1 MSRTPG
7 TRVGLSRAQVLAA
20 ALELVDRDGLKAL
33 SMRRLGAS
41 LDVEA
46 MTLYHYV
53 PTKDALLDG
62 LVELVLGQSG
72 PITFAGDWRSA
83 LAGYATSLRATL
95 LAHPN
100 LLPLVATRP
109 AVTPDTLRTVE
120 QGVRILVDAG
130 FPLGRALDALNALS
144 VFVIGHASSEVGIGA
159 DSPLPDL
166 SDFPLLDEAA
176 STGVGTDDET
186 RFTFAVDALIA
197 GLDAFLGVTLNGREN
212 PTT

>member
-7 TRVGLSRAQVLAA
+7 TRAGLSRERVLAA

-33 SMRRLGAS
+33 SMRRLGAQ

-62 LVELVLGQSG
+62 LVEQVLDRST
-72 PITFAGDWRSA
+72 PPSFDGDWRSM
-83 LAGYATSLRATL
+83 LDDYARSLRSTL

-100 LLPLVATRP
+100 VLPLVAARP
-109 AVTPDTLRTVE
+109 AVTPETLRTVE
-120 QGVRILVDAG
+120 RGLRMLVDAG

-144 VFVIGHASSEVGIGA
+144 VFVIGHATSEVHIDTDPA
-159 DSPLPDL
+159 LPDL
-166 SDFPLLDEAA
+166 TEFPLLSTAARTGSGIDDEA
-176 STGVGTDDET
+176 
-186 RFTFAVDALIA
+186 RFRFAVDVFLTGLAAL
-197 GLDAFLGVTLNGREN
+197 GPE
-212 PTT
+212 

>member
-1 MSRTPG
+1 
-7 TRVGLSRAQVLAA
+7 VLAA
-20 ALELVDRDGLKAL
+20 ALELVDREGLKAL
-33 SMRRLGAS
+33 SMRRLGAA

-62 LVELVLGQSG
+62 LVELVMSHCA
-72 PITFAGDWRSA
+72 PFVPAGDWRA
-83 LAGYATSLRATL
+83 GLARYASSLRANL

-120 QGVRILVDAG
+120 QGLRLLVDAG

-144 VFVIGHASSEVGIGA
+144 VFVIGHATSEVGIGETEV
-159 DSPLPDL
+159 PDL
-166 SDFPLLDEAA
+166 ADFPLLAEAA
-176 STGVGTDDET
+176 RTGLGTDDHS
-186 RFTFAVDALIA
+186 RFTFAVDAFLA
-197 GLDAFLGVTLNGREN
+197 GLESLRE
-212 PTT
+212 